1 MSLIDDYKNGKRYG
15 TDWQAPSFQ
24 HMNDLVGTVSDA
36 DDKADNALSKSTTA
50 ENNSSNALTKAT
62 TAETNSTNAVNTANT
77 ANSNSQAAV
86 TTANNAN
93 TKSDQAISTANDAD
107 TKATNAETTV
117 NNLTQPPDV
126 SEANKF
132 GVVNVE
138 IIGTET
144 NDEKFKFS
152 NLKGN
157 GIATIAKTGS
167 NGLQDI
173 YTITFDNGGT
183 FSFNVTNGKG
193 ITNISK
199 TNTNGLVDT
208 YTITYNDESTS
219 IFTITNGD
227 SIELR
232 VEDGYFQWKYTT
244 SSTWNNLISLGE
256 LSNVDQELSETSTN
270 AIANSAVTQALN
282 NKSTITVN
290 DIVQTTVNFDKDPQT
305 QLDNMVTLNTEQ
317 TITAPKSTQLSINW
331 TDNLD
336 RSIALNKEIIVDNTN
351 DHEITEKTTRHYE
364 WNGSDGTG
372 HVTWTDTQGS
382 KQYKKEISLVS
393 NTASDQYFY
402 QTITQYGAFNLRSY
416 YNNSTGSGTRY
427 ARFEFNSNEILIG
440 YRNGSNNYNLE
451 IDNNGINIS
460 SPDNNGLNINGA
472 PIIESGSN
480 ANGYYTKFA
489 DGTLICYGNKTISNY
504 AMTINYPA
512 IFIDTNYSLVTQ
524 FVRDESLGNFSNA
537 QGLNTLTTTS
547 CVCYSAYSETATVL
561 WIAIG
566 RWK

>member
-50 ENNSSNALTKAT
+50 ESNSSTALTKAT
-62 TAETNSTNAVNTANT
+62 TAETTA
-77 ANSNSQAAV
+77 
-86 TTANNAN
+86 
-93 TKSDQAISTANDAD
+93 
-107 TKATNAETTV
+107 
-117 NNLTQPPDV
+117 NNLTQAPDV

-138 IIGTET
+138 IIGTGT
-144 NDEKFKFS
+144 NKKFKFS

-173 YTITFDNGGT
+173 YTITFDNSET

-193 ITNISK
+193 ISNIEK
-199 TNTNGLVDT
+199 TNTVGLVDT
-208 YTITYNDESTS
+208 YTITYNDNSTDT
-219 IFTITNGD
+219 FNITNGD

-232 VEDGYFQWKYTT
+232 VNGGYFQWKYTGAT
-244 SSTWNNLISLGE
+244 EWINLISIGE
-256 LSNVDQELSETSTN
+256 LSTVDQELSETSTN
-270 AIANSAVTQALN
+270 AIANKTVKQALD

-317 TITAPKSTQLSINW
+317 IITAPKSTQLSINW
-331 TDNLD
+331 TDNIN

-364 WNGSDGTG
+364 WNGSGATG

-382 KQYKKEISLVS
+382 EQYKKEVSLVS
-393 NTASDQYFY
+393 SSSSSQYLY
-402 QTITQYGAFNLRSY
+402 QTITEYGAFNLRSY
-416 YNNSTGSGTRY
+416 FNNSTGSGTRY
-427 ARFEFNSNEILIG
+427 ARFEFNSNSILLG
-440 YRNGSNNYNLE
+440 YRNGKNNHNIE

-460 SPDNNGLNINGA
+460 SPDNNGLSINGA

-480 ANGYYTKFA
+480 TNGYYTKFA

-524 FVRDESLGNFSNA
+524 FVRDESLGNSSNT
-537 QGLNTLTTTS
+537 QGLNALTTTS

>member
-50 ENNSSNALTKAT
+50 ESNSSTALTKAT

-86 TTANNAN
+86 TTANGAN
-93 TKSDQAISTANDAD
+93 TKSDQAINTANDANS
-107 TKATNAETTV
+107 KATNAETTA
-117 NNLTQPPDV
+117 NNLTQAPDV

-132 GVVNVE
+132 GIANVE

-144 NDEKFKFS
+144 NKKFKFS

-199 TNTNGLVDT
+199 TNTSGLVDT

-232 VEDGYFQWKYTT
+232 VENGYFQWKYTT

-290 DIVQTTVNFDKDPQT
+290 DIVQTTINFDSDPQT
-305 QLDNMVTLNTEQ
+305 QIDNIVNNTTKIQNQNGGFSAGDGASAISGGGAVGYNASANYGGAVGYGAKVGNGFAGGYNAKAQDTEGNY
-317 TITAPKSTQLSINW
+317 IDAIQLG
-331 TDNLD
+331 TG
-336 RSIALNKEIIVDNTN
+336 TN
-351 DHEITEKTTRHYE
+351 ITERTLKIYNDNIYNANTHTLTVRNATVGGNEVVTIREDGEVEHGTSGQ
-364 WNGSDGTG
+364 NGYYHFWYKIYSDGTIVVHG
-372 HVTWTDTQGS
+372 VYYTNTDAEITIPFKNFSFRSIDYFRCAFGS
-382 KQYKKEISLVS
+382 IDDAEYS
-393 NTASDQYFY
+393 N
-402 QTITQYGAFNLRSY
+402 GAFAKSVRTTYITFASRS
-416 YNNSTGSGTRY
+416 
-427 ARFEFNSNEILIG
+427 A
-440 YRNGSNNYNLE
+440 
-451 IDNNGINIS
+451 
-460 SPDNNGLNINGA
+460 A
-472 PIIESGSN
+472 QW
-480 ANGYYTKFA
+480 
-489 DGTLICYGNKTISNY
+489 
-504 AMTINYPA
+504 
-512 IFIDTNYSLVTQ
+512 YSFYLY
-524 FVRDESLGNFSNA
+524 E
-537 QGLNTLTTTS
+537 QGL
-547 CVCYSAYSETATVL
+547 
-561 WIAIG
+561 
-566 RWK
+566 

>member
-50 ENNSSNALTKAT
+50 ENNSTNALTKAT

-199 TNTNGLVDT
+199 TNTSGLVDT

-232 VEDGYFQWKYTT
+232 VENGYFQWKYTT

-305 QLDNMVTLNTEQ
+305 QITSVQNQVNGLVTGVSSVAGNTGDV
-317 TITAPKSTQLSINW
+317 TATQLINAILTGNVNSGDKIILKSMGSISGRIKFSSGLKMQWGRADHGSSAYDW
-331 TDNLD
+331 T
-336 RSIALNKEIIVDNTN
+336 
-351 DHEITEKTTRHYE
+351 
-364 WNGSDGTG
+364 
-372 HVTWTDTQGS
+372 
-382 KQYKKEISLVS
+382 
-393 NTASDQYFY
+393 
-402 QTITQYGAFNLRSY
+402 
-416 YNNSTGSGTRY
+416 
-427 ARFEFNSNEILIG
+427 
-440 YRNGSNNYNLE
+440 
-451 IDNNGINIS
+451 INIS
-460 SPDNNGLNINGA
+460 YPDVGFSHI
-472 PIIESGSN
+472 PIILSTPVETSG
-480 ANGYYTKFA
+480 NG
-489 DGTLICYGNKTISNY
+489 
-504 AMTINYPA
+504 
-512 IFIDTNYSLVTQ
+512 
-524 FVRDESLGNFSNA
+524 
-537 QGLNTLTTTS
+537 
-547 CVCYSAYSETATVL
+547 CYSYVKGNPSTSGATL
-561 WIAIG
+561 RQTSKAGAGGKAQYLYWIAIG
-566 RWK
+566 Y